1 MTSARSWFWGR
12 IGHKLGTRKTPLKF
26 GSLRTLSSGRVQA
39 RYTGPDGKRYK
50 APSTFADE
58 MSAYGWLAE
67 IRKSIELGS
76 WQSPDTPPIPTVGT
90 IVNHWLDQCRVAVG
104 AGDMRETS
112 LVTYTAIAQGRILNC
127 EWLTA
132 TPVNELTP
140 VMVARWWE
148 EITTAHPVTKD
159 RNKRAY
165 AKLRTALGYAIEYG
179 YINHNP
185 VVVRAARKSPERK
198 RKNLPATAE
207 LLAIMEETP
216 RRYQLAVCLCLFH
229 GLRVGEALG
238 LRARHFESTPDGGLL
253 VRTEGSVSRVPNGT
267 GGVMM
272 KWHHKPKTNAGYRA
286 VPVLAEFV
294 PGIRELLREFT
305 SGPEDLATTTDKG
318 RMVMDTNFR
327 NVFNRAREL
336 AGAASEITPHYG
348 RNWLITRLAEAGA
361 TPAEI
366 GRILGQEDLST
377 IVNVYMRVRESRP
390 AELMARVSSVDSGSS
405 AVVRS
410 IRPGQRFTRSA

>member
-1 MTSARSWFWGR
+1 M
-12 IGHKLGTRKTPLKF
+12 GTKKSPLKF
-26 GSLRTLSSGRVQA
+26 GSLRVLSSGRIQA
-39 RYTGPDGKRYK
+39 RYTGPDGVRYK
-50 APSTFADE
+50 APSTFEDE
-58 MSAYGWLAE
+58 MSAFGWLSG
-67 IRKSIELGS
+67 IRRSIELGT
-76 WQSPDTPPIPTVGT
+76 WESPDAPPAPAVPTVGEM
-90 IVNHWLDQCRVAVG
+90 VNHWLDQCRVAVNS
-104 AGDMRETS
+104 GDMRETS
-112 LVTYTAIAQGRILNC
+112 LVTYTAIAKGRILNC
-127 EWLTA
+127 EWLVA
-132 TPVNELTP
+132 TPVDQLTP

-148 EITTAHPVTKD
+148 EITGLHPETRD

-165 AKLRTALGYAIEYG
+165 GKLRTALGYAVEYG

-185 VVVRAARKSPERK
+185 VIVRAARKSPDRK
-198 RKNLPATAE
+198 RKNLPATAD
-207 LLAIMEETP
+207 LLAIMEESP

-229 GLRVGEALG
+229 GLRVGEVLG
-238 LRARHFESTPDGGLL
+238 LRARHFENTPGGGLQ
-253 VRTEGSVSRVPNGT
+253 VRVEGSVSRVPNGK

-272 KWHHKPKTNAGYRA
+272 RWHHKPKTNAGYRV

-294 PGIRELLREFT
+294 PGIREFLREFT
-305 SGPEDLATTTDKG
+305 TGPEDLATTTDTG
-318 RMVMDTNFR
+318 RMVLDTSFR
-327 NVFNRAREL
+327 NVFNRAREV

-390 AELMARVSSVDSGSS
+390 AELMARVSSGDTRGL

-410 IRPGQRFTRSA
+410 A